1 MPKYLVFCQFVAR
14 AVNHNTWNIP
24 RIRDGDRWRPAVHK
38 QKKMDDKDDVG
49 GLDGEKLEEI
59 YCWKLEMCKFEKLIG
74 CGSFTLNRKVFYN

>member
-1 MPKYLVFCQFVAR
+1 
-14 AVNHNTWNIP
+14 
-24 RIRDGDRWRPAVHK
+24 
-38 QKKMDDKDDVG
+38 MDDKDDVG